1 MDTSCTQIHDL
12 SFSLVITGTS
22 IKKSG
27 GVYQRLR
34 KPKRQSSMC
43 NPETLA
49 TLAHMTQDEDNP
61 ETLVTL
67 AHMTQDEDNP
77 ETLAHMTQDEDNPE
91 TLATLAHMTQD
102 EDNPETLAHM
112 TQNEDKQDTKIQY
125 RKLKS

>member
-1 MDTSCTQIHDL
+1 MDTSYTQIHDL

-27 GVYQRLR
+27 GVNQRFR

-61 ETLVTL
+61 ETLV
-67 AHMTQDEDNP
+67 
-77 ETLAHMTQDEDNPE
+77 TLAHMTQDEDNPE

>member
-1 MDTSCTQIHDL
+1 MDTSYTQIHDL

-27 GVYQRLR
+27 GVNQRLR

-43 NPETLA
+43 
-49 TLAHMTQDEDNP
+49 
-61 ETLVTL
+61 
-67 AHMTQDEDNP
+67 
-77 ETLAHMTQDEDNPE
+77 NPE